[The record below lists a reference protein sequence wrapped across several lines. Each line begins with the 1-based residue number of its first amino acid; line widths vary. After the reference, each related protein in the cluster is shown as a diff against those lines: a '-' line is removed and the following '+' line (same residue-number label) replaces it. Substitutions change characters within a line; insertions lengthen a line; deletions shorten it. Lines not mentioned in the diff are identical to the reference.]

1 MVGNKNKLPEY
12 PRDLV
17 GYNGSYPNPKWP
29 EKAKVAIQFV
39 LNYEEGAENCILHGD
54 KQSETF
60 LSEIIGAAAFEN
72 ARHMSMESIYEY
84 GSRAGVWRILTL
96 FRERQVPI
104 TIFGVAMAMQ
114 RHPRP
119 IEQALKDGH
128 EICSH
133 GLRWINYHGVDI
145 NTEREHLQEAIEIH
159 QQVCGNRPLG
169 WYTGRT
175 SENTRTL
182 LSEEG
187 GFIYD
192 ADDYSDDLP
201 FWSQL
206 SDKPHLIVPYTLDC
220 NDMRF
225 ATAQGFHTSDQFY
238 HYLKDAFDTLYIE
251 GDTAPKMMSIG
262 LHCRLVGRPGRFI
275 GLQRFL
281 DYVLS
286 HEHVWLAR
294 RIDIANHW
302 ITTHPFQQ
310 RSKKDF

>member
-1 MVGNKNKLPEY
+1 MSKNKNKFRKY

-17 GYNGSYPNPKWP
+17 GYNGSYPDPQWP
-29 EKAKVAIQFV
+29 GKAKVAIQFV
-39 LNYEEGAENCILHGD
+39 LNFEEGAENCILHGD
-54 KQSETF
+54 QQSETF

-84 GSRAGVWRILTL
+84 GSRAGVWRVLAL

-114 RHPRP
+114 RHPGP

-133 GLRWINYHGVDI
+133 GLRWINYHGIDI
-145 NTEREHLQEAIEIH
+145 NIEREHLQQAIEIH
-159 QQVCGNRPLG
+159 HQICGTRPLG

-182 LSEEG
+182 LVEEG
-187 GFIYD
+187 GFVYD

-201 FWSQL
+201 FWSRL
-206 SDKPHLIVPYTLDC
+206 FDDSHLIVPYTLDC

-225 ATAQGFHTSDQFY
+225 ATAQGFHTGDQFY
-238 HYLKDAFDTLYIE
+238 HYLKDAFDTLYSE
-251 GDTAPKMMSIG
+251 GEIAPKMMSVG
-262 LHCRLVGRPGRFI
+262 LHCRLIGRPGRFI

-286 HEHVWLAR
+286 HESVWLAR

-310 RSKKDF
+310 HSNMEF

>member
-1 MVGNKNKLPEY
+1 MSKNKNKFRKY
-12 PRDLV
+12 PRNLV
-17 GYNGSYPNPKWP
+17 GYNGSYPDPRWP
-29 EKAKVAIQFV
+29 GKAKVAIQFV
-39 LNYEEGAENCILHGD
+39 LNFEEGAENCILHGD
-54 KQSETF
+54 QQSETF

-84 GSRAGVWRILTL
+84 GSRAGVWRVLAL

-114 RHPRP
+114 RHPGP

-133 GLRWINYHGVDI
+133 GLRWINYHGIDI
-145 NTEREHLQEAIEIH
+145 NIEREHLQQAIEIH
-159 QQVCGNRPLG
+159 QQICGTRPLG

-182 LSEEG
+182 LVEEG

-201 FWSQL
+201 FWSRL
-206 SDKPHLIVPYTLDC
+206 SDEPHLIVPYTLDC

-225 ATAQGFHTSDQFY
+225 ATAQGFHTGDQFFR
-238 HYLKDAFDTLYIE
+238 YLKDAFDTLYSE
-251 GDTAPKMMSIG
+251 GEIAPKMMSVG

-286 HEHVWLAR
+286 HDSVWVAR

-302 ITTHPFQQ
+302 IATHPSQLHS
-310 RSKKDF
+310 SKEF

>member
-1 MVGNKNKLPEY
+1 MSRNSNKFRKY

-17 GYNGSYPNPKWP
+17 GYNGSYPDPTWP
-29 EKAKVAIQFV
+29 GKAKVAIQFV

-54 KQSETF
+54 QQSETF
-60 LSEIIGAAAFEN
+60 LSEIIGASAFKN

-84 GSRAGVWRILTL
+84 GSRAGVWRVLAL

-114 RHPRP
+114 RHPSP

-145 NTEREHLQEAIEIH
+145 NIEREHLQQAIEIH
-159 QQVCGNRPLG
+159 QQICGTRPLG

-182 LSEEG
+182 LVEEG

-201 FWSQL
+201 FWSRL
-206 SDKPHLIVPYTLDC
+206 SDEPHLIVPYTLDC

-225 ATAQGFHTSDQFY
+225 ATAQGFHTGDQFFR
-238 HYLKDAFDTLYIE
+238 YLKDAFDTLYSE
-251 GDTAPKMMSIG
+251 GEIAPKMMSVG

-286 HEHVWLAR
+286 HDSVWVAR

-302 ITTHPFQQ
+302 IATHPSQLHSSMEF
-310 RSKKDF
+310 

>member
-1 MVGNKNKLPEY
+1 MSRNSNKFRKY

-17 GYNGSYPNPKWP
+17 GYNGSYPDPTWP
-29 EKAKVAIQFV
+29 GKAKVAIQFV

-54 KQSETF
+54 QQSETF
-60 LSEIIGAAAFEN
+60 LSEIIGASAFKN

-84 GSRAGVWRILTL
+84 GSRAGVWRVLAL

-114 RHPRP
+114 RHPSP

-145 NTEREHLQEAIEIH
+145 NIEREHLQQAIEIH
-159 QQVCGNRPLG
+159 QQICGTRPLG

-182 LSEEG
+182 LVEEG

-201 FWSQL
+201 FWSRL
-206 SDKPHLIVPYTLDC
+206 SDEPHLIVPYTLDC

-225 ATAQGFHTSDQFY
+225 ATAQGFHTGDQFFR
-238 HYLKDAFDTLYIE
+238 YLKDAFDTLYSE
-251 GDTAPKMMSIG
+251 GEIAPKMMSVG
-262 LHCRLVGRPGRFI
+262 LHCRLVGRPGRFK

-286 HEHVWLAR
+286 HDSVWVAR

-302 ITTHPFQQ
+302 IATHPSQLHSSEEF
-310 RSKKDF
+310 

>member
-1 MVGNKNKLPEY
+1 MSKNKNKFRKY

-17 GYNGSYPNPKWP
+17 GYNGSYPDPQWP
-29 EKAKVAIQFV
+29 GKAKVAIQFV
-39 LNYEEGAENCILHGD
+39 LNFEEGAENCILHGD
-54 KQSETF
+54 QQSETF

-84 GSRAGVWRILTL
+84 GSRAGVWRVLAL

-114 RHPRP
+114 RHSGP

-133 GLRWINYHGVDI
+133 GLRWINYHGIDI
-145 NTEREHLQEAIEIH
+145 NIEREHLQQAIEIH
-159 QQVCGNRPLG
+159 HQICGTRPLG

-182 LSEEG
+182 LVEEG
-187 GFIYD
+187 GFVYD
-192 ADDYSDDLP
+192 ADDYSD
-201 FWSQL
+201 
-206 SDKPHLIVPYTLDC
+206 
-220 NDMRF
+220 
-225 ATAQGFHTSDQFY
+225 DQFY
-238 HYLKDAFDTLYIE
+238 HYLKDAFDTLYSE
-251 GDTAPKMMSIG
+251 GEIAPKMMSVG
-262 LHCRLVGRPGRFI
+262 LHCRLIGRPGRFI

-286 HEHVWLAR
+286 HESVWLAR

-310 RSKKDF
+310 HSNMEF